1 MKLSCLR
8 PLAALLLTL
17 GLAACG
23 GKASYDVSGTVSN
36 LNNNGLILANGG
48 EELPI
53 AAGQT
58 SFTFKNRIDYGSSYN
73 ITFKQQPAHMTCTI
87 SNGSG
92 SAGHYINIS
101 AAVSCSQ
108 NVYSVGGTISGL
120 TVDSLVLINGNV
132 TTTVAKDAKTFV
144 MAGPVADGS
153 TYNVSVSSQP
163 KGLLCVVQPG
173 TGAGT
178 MGSANITTVQI
189 ACTPAAAS

>member
-8 PLAALLLTL
+8 PLVALLLTL

-36 LNNNGLILANGG
+36 LNNNGLILANSG

-58 SFTFKNRIDYGSSYN
+58 SFTFKKRIDYGTDYN
-73 ITFKQQPAHMTCTI
+73 ITFKQQPAHMTCSI
-87 SNGSG
+87 SGGSG

-108 NVYSVGGTISGL
+108 NTYSVSGTISGL
-120 TVDSLVLINGNV
+120 TVDRLELINGNV
-132 TTTVAKDAKTFV
+132 TTTVAKDAKTFTLNG
-144 MAGPVADGS
+144 AVADGT
-153 TYNVSVSSQP
+153 TYGVSVSTQP

-178 MGSANITTVQI
+178 MGSANVTTVQI
-189 ACTPAAAS
+189 ACNPA

>member
-23 GKASYDVSGTVSN
+23 GKASYDVSGTISG
-36 LNNNGLILANGG
+36 LNNEGLILANGG
-48 EELPI
+48 ESLPI
-53 AAGQT
+53 AAGKT
-58 SFTFKNRIDYGSSYN
+58 SFTFAKRIDYGTEYN
-73 ITFKQQPAHMTCTI
+73 ITFKQQPAHMTCGI
-87 SNGSG
+87 SGGSG

-108 NVYSVGGTISGL
+108 NTYSVSGTISGL
-120 TVDSLVLINGNV
+120 TVDDLELINGNV
-132 TTTVAKDAKTFV
+132 TTTVAKDAKTFTLNG
-144 MAGPVADGS
+144 AVADGTTYGVGVS
-153 TYNVSVSSQP
+153 TQP

-178 MGSANITTVQI
+178 MGSANVTNVQI
-189 ACTPAAAS
+189 ACNPV

>member
-36 LNNNGLILANGG
+36 LNNNGLILANSG

-58 SFTFKNRIDYGSSYN
+58 SFTFKKRIDYGTDYN
-73 ITFKQQPAHMTCTI
+73 ITFKQQPAHMTCSI
-87 SNGSG
+87 SGGSG
-92 SAGHYINIS
+92 SAGHYIIIS

-108 NVYSVGGTISGL
+108 NSYSVSGTISGL
-120 TVDSLVLINGNV
+120 TVDGLVLINGNV
-132 TTTVAKDAKTFV
+132 TTIVAKDVKTFTLNG
-144 MAGPVADGS
+144 AVADGTTYGVGVS
-153 TYNVSVSSQP
+153 TQP

-178 MGSANITTVQI
+178 MGSANVTTVQI
-189 ACTPAAAS
+189 ACNPA

>member
-17 GLAACG
+17 ELAACG

-108 NVYSVGGTISGL
+108 NTYSVSGTISGL
-120 TVDSLVLINGNV
+120 TVDGLVLINGNV
-132 TTTVAKDAKTFV
+132 TTTVAKDAKTFTLNG
-144 MAGPVADGS
+144 AVADGTTYGVGVS
-153 TYNVSVSSQP
+153 TQP

-178 MGSANITTVQI
+178 MGSANVTNVQI
-189 ACTPAAAS
+189 ACNPV

>member
-58 SFTFKNRIDYGSSYN
+58 SFTFKKRIDYGTDYN
-73 ITFKQQPAHMTCTI
+73 ITFKQQPAHMTCSI
-87 SNGSG
+87 SGGSG

-108 NVYSVGGTISGL
+108 NTYSVSGTISGL
-120 TVDSLVLINGNV
+120 TVDGLELINGNV
-132 TTTVAKDAKTFV
+132 TTTVAKDAKTFTLNG
-144 MAGPVADGS
+144 AVADGTTYGVGVS
-153 TYNVSVSSQP
+153 TQP

-178 MGSANITTVQI
+178 MGSANVTTVQI
-189 ACTPAAAS
+189 ACNPA

>member
-23 GKASYDVSGTVSN
+23 GKASYDVSGTISN
-36 LNNNGLILANGG
+36 LNNDGLVLANGG
-48 EELPI
+48 DTLPVP
-53 AAGQT
+53 AGKT
-58 SFTFKNRIDYGSSYN
+58 AFTFSKRVDYGTDYN
-73 ITFKQQPAHMTCTI
+73 LTVQTQPAHMTCGI
-87 SNGSG
+87 SGGSG

-101 AAVSCSQ
+101 AAVTCAQ
-108 NVYSVGGTISGL
+108 NTYSVGGTISGL
-120 TVDSLVLINGNV
+120 TVDSLVLINGNA
-132 TTTVAKDAKTFV
+132 TTTVAKDATTFT
-144 MAGPVADGS
+144 MSPNVADGA

-189 ACTPAAAS
+189 ACNPAPAS

>member
-36 LNNNGLILANGG
+36 LNNNGLILANSG

-58 SFTFKNRIDYGSSYN
+58 SFTFKKRIDYGTDYN
-73 ITFKQQPAHMTCTI
+73 ITFKQQPAHMTCSI
-87 SNGSG
+87 SGGSG

-108 NVYSVGGTISGL
+108 NTYSVSGTISGL
-120 TVDSLVLINGNV
+120 TVDGLELINGNV
-132 TTTVAKDAKTFV
+132 TTTVAKDAKTFTLNG
-144 MAGPVADGS
+144 AVADGT
-153 TYNVSVSSQP
+153 TYGVSVSTQP

-178 MGSANITTVQI
+178 MGSANVTTVQI
-189 ACTPAAAS
+189 ACNPA

>member
-58 SFTFKNRIDYGSSYN
+58 SFTFKKRIDYGTDYN
-73 ITFKQQPAHMTCTI
+73 ITFKQQPAHMTCSI
-87 SNGSG
+87 SSGSG

-108 NVYSVGGTISGL
+108 NTYSVSGTISGL
-120 TVDSLVLINGNV
+120 TVDGLVLINGNV
-132 TTTVAKDAKTFV
+132 TTIVAKDVKTFTLNG
-144 MAGPVADGS
+144 AVADGTTYGVGVS
-153 TYNVSVSSQP
+153 TQP

-178 MGSANITTVQI
+178 MGSANVTNVQI
-189 ACTPAAAS
+189 ACNPV

>member
-36 LNNNGLILANGG
+36 LNNNGLILANSG

-58 SFTFKNRIDYGSSYN
+58 SFTFKKRIDYGTDYN
-73 ITFKQQPAHMTCTI
+73 ITFKQQPAHMTCSI
-87 SNGSG
+87 SGGSG

-108 NVYSVGGTISGL
+108 NTYSVSGTISGL
-120 TVDSLVLINGNV
+120 TVDGLVLINGNV
-132 TTTVAKDAKTFV
+132 TTIVAKDVKTFTLNG
-144 MAGPVADGS
+144 AVADGTTYGVGVS
-153 TYNVSVSSQP
+153 TQP

-178 MGSANITTVQI
+178 MGSANVTTVQI
-189 ACTPAAAS
+189 ACNPA

>member
-36 LNNNGLILANGG
+36 LNNNGLILANSG

-58 SFTFKNRIDYGSSYN
+58 SFTFKKRIDYGTDYN
-73 ITFKQQPAHMTCTI
+73 ITFKQQPAHMTCSI
-87 SNGSG
+87 SGGSG

-108 NVYSVGGTISGL
+108 NTYSVSGTISGL
-120 TVDSLVLINGNV
+120 TVDGLVLINGNV
-132 TTTVAKDAKTFV
+132 TTIVAKDVKTFTLNG
-144 MAGPVADGS
+144 AVADGTTYGVGVS
-153 TYNVSVSSQP
+153 TQP

-178 MGSANITTVQI
+178 MGSSNVTNVQI
-189 ACTPAAAS
+189 ACNPV

>member
-36 LNNNGLILANGG
+36 LNNNGLILANSG

-58 SFTFKNRIDYGSSYN
+58 SFTFKKRIDYGTDYN
-73 ITFKQQPAHMTCTI
+73 ITFKQQPAHMTCSI
-87 SNGSG
+87 SGGSG

-108 NVYSVGGTISGL
+108 NTYSVSGTISGL
-120 TVDSLVLINGNV
+120 TVDGLVLINGNV
-132 TTTVAKDAKTFV
+132 TTTVAKDAKTFTLNG
-144 MAGPVADGS
+144 AVADGTTYGVGVS
-153 TYNVSVSSQP
+153 TQP

-178 MGSANITTVQI
+178 MGSANVTTVQI
-189 ACTPAAAS
+189 ACNPA

>member
-58 SFTFKNRIDYGSSYN
+58 SFTFKKRIDYGTDYN
-73 ITFKQQPAHMTCTI
+73 ITFKQQPAHMTCSI
-87 SNGSG
+87 SGGSG

-108 NVYSVGGTISGL
+108 NTYSVSGTISGL
-120 TVDSLVLINGNV
+120 TIDGLVLINGNV
-132 TTTVAKDAKTFV
+132 TTTVAKDAKTFTLNG
-144 MAGPVADGS
+144 AVADGTTYGVGVS
-153 TYNVSVSSQP
+153 TQP

-178 MGSANITTVQI
+178 MGSANVTTVQI
-189 ACTPAAAS
+189 ACNPA

>member
-48 EELPI
+48 EDLPI

-58 SFTFKNRIDYGSSYN
+58 AFTFKKRIDYGTDYN

-87 SNGSG
+87 SGGSG

-120 TVDSLVLINGNV
+120 TVEGLQLINGTV
-132 TTTVAKDAKTFV
+132 TTTVAKDATSFTMV
-144 MAGPVADGS
+144 GDVAYGS
-153 TYNVSVSSQP
+153 TYGVSVTAQP
-163 KGLLCVVQPG
+163 KGLKCEVQPG
-173 TGAGT
+173 TGSGT
-178 MGSANITTVQI
+178 MGEAKVTTVKI
-189 ACTPAAAS
+189 ACNPV

>member
-58 SFTFKNRIDYGSSYN
+58 SFTFKKRIDYGTDYN
-73 ITFKQQPAHMTCTI
+73 ITFKQQPAHMTCSI
-87 SNGSG
+87 SGGSG

-108 NVYSVGGTISGL
+108 NTYSVSGTISGL
-120 TVDSLVLINGNV
+120 TVDGLVLINGNA
-132 TTTVAKDAKTFV
+132 TTIVAKDATTFTLNG
-144 MAGPVADGS
+144 AVADGTTYGVGVS
-153 TYNVSVSSQP
+153 TQP

-178 MGSANITTVQI
+178 MGSANVTTVQI
-189 ACTPAAAS
+189 ACNPA

>member
-58 SFTFKNRIDYGSSYN
+58 SFTFKKRIDYGTEYN
-73 ITFKQQPAHMTCTI
+73 ITFKQQPAHMTCGI
-87 SNGSG
+87 SGGSG

-108 NVYSVGGTISGL
+108 NTYSVSGTISGL
-120 TVDSLVLINGNV
+120 TVDGLVLINGNV
-132 TTTVAKDAKTFV
+132 TTIVAKDVKTFTLNG
-144 MAGPVADGS
+144 AVADGTTYGVGVS
-153 TYNVSVSSQP
+153 TQP

-178 MGSANITTVQI
+178 MGSANVTNVQI
-189 ACTPAAAS
+189 ACNPV

>member
-58 SFTFKNRIDYGSSYN
+58 SFTFKKRIDYGTEYN
-73 ITFKQQPAHMTCTI
+73 ITFKQQPAHMTCGI
-87 SNGSG
+87 SGGSG

-101 AAVSCSQ
+101 AAISCSQ
-108 NVYSVGGTISGL
+108 NTYSVSGTISGL
-120 TVDSLVLINGNV
+120 TVDGLVLINGNV
-132 TTTVAKDAKTFV
+132 TTIVAKDVKTFTLNG
-144 MAGPVADGS
+144 AVADGTTYGVGVS
-153 TYNVSVSSQP
+153 TQP

-178 MGSANITTVQI
+178 MGSANVTNVQI
-189 ACTPAAAS
+189 ACNPV

>member
-36 LNNNGLILANGG
+36 LNNNGLILANSG

-58 SFTFKNRIDYGSSYN
+58 SFTFKKRIDYGTDYN
-73 ITFKQQPAHMTCTI
+73 ITFKQQPAHMTCSI
-87 SNGSG
+87 SGGSG

-108 NVYSVGGTISGL
+108 NTYSVSGTISGL
-120 TVDSLVLINGNV
+120 TVDGLVLINGNV
-132 TTTVAKDAKTFV
+132 TTTVAKDTKNFTLNGA
-144 MAGPVADGS
+144 VADGTTYGVGVS
-153 TYNVSVSSQP
+153 TQP

-178 MGSANITTVQI
+178 MGSANVTNVQI
-189 ACTPAAAS
+189 ACNPV

>member
-58 SFTFKNRIDYGSSYN
+58 SFTFKKRIDYGTDYN
-73 ITFKQQPAHMTCTI
+73 ITFKQQPAHMTCGI
-87 SNGSG
+87 SGGSG

-108 NVYSVGGTISGL
+108 NTYSVSGTISGL
-120 TVDSLVLINGNV
+120 TVDGLVLINGNV
-132 TTTVAKDAKTFV
+132 TTIVAKDVKTFTLNG
-144 MAGPVADGS
+144 AVADGTTYGVGVS
-153 TYNVSVSSQP
+153 TQP

-178 MGSANITTVQI
+178 MGSANVTTVQI
-189 ACTPAAAS
+189 ACNPA